1 MRLYFS
7 TTPVRSPL
15 ERPSKL
21 QLVHARLPPG
31 FAPSA
36 TSQRPSQVHAA
47 FYRQGTLQT
56 YWFCQGM
63 TCSQVEN
70 DLLLVSDSGNR
81 GKKNQSPLTEV
92 KLVSCWW
99 LHGSKKVLSD
109 SPGLADHLAGHL
121 TFKSLLAWWTWVKSN
136 SLIKSLAYRQEAAS
150 HKLNVRASC
159 PGDVLEFKWFF
170 TPSTSPDALL
180 LSYTGLMGALTI
192 KLGSCDTIDSL

>member
-1 MRLYFS
+1 MKNHLVNVPPLNRCFIYLPNFVSWPGVRLYFS
-7 TTPVRSPL
+7 TTNVRAPL

-63 TCSQVEN
+63 TCSQVESY
-70 DLLLVSDSGNR
+70 LLLVSDSGNR

-92 KLVSCWW
+92 KLVSCWR

-109 SPGLADHLAGHL
+109 SPGLADHLAGQV
-121 TFKSLLAWWTWVKSN
+121 TFKVYLPDEQGSSPTLL
-136 SLIKSLAYRQEAAS
+136 
-150 HKLNVRASC
+150 
-159 PGDVLEFKWFF
+159 
-170 TPSTSPDALL
+170 
-180 LSYTGLMGALTI
+180 
-192 KLGSCDTIDSL
+192 

>member
-1 MRLYFS
+1 MPPLNCCFIYLPNFVSWPGVRLYFS
-7 TTPVRSPL
+7 TTNVRTPL

-47 FYRQGTLQT
+47 YYRQGTLQT

-63 TCSQVEN
+63 TCFQVES
-70 DLLLVSDSGNR
+70 DLLLVSDSGNG
-81 GKKNQSPLTEV
+81 GKKISPLTEV
-92 KLVSCWW
+92 KLMTCWW
-99 LHGSKKVLSD
+99 LHCLKKVPSD
-109 SPGLADHLAGHL
+109 SPGLANHLAGQV

-159 PGDVLEFKWFF
+159 WNSSDFSRPVLVQMLYCWA
-170 TPSTSPDALL
+170 T
-180 LSYTGLMGALTI
+180 
-192 KLGSCDTIDSL
+192 